1 MSYTITPS
9 PLGGTERLLVTEDPR
24 GIALARS
31 LGARPVRA
39 HGGYF
44 LPSRKSS
51 IWTALYENG
60 SETVQRSYGWRYK
73 LPGGK
78 RYEELTAVM
87 RALRDVG
94 AVRAM
99 P

>member
-1 MSYTITPS
+1 VSYTIAPS
-9 PLGGTERLLVTEDPR
+9 PLSGTERLLVTEDPR

-31 LGARPVRA
+31 LGARQVRA

-44 LPSRKSS
+44 LASRKAT
-51 IWTALYENG
+51 IWTTLYAAG
-60 SETVQRSYGWRYK
+60 AVTVQRSYGWHYK

-87 RALRDVG
+87 RVMRD
-94 AVRAM
+94 AARAA